1 MPVRIGDATPTSLRF
16 GDLTATKAYLG
27 DVLVFPA
34 FVAVSQ
40 TFTTTWT
47 FNIPAECAF
56 IDLVLLG
63 GGGGGSSGNI
73 AVSPGEGGYAGEW
86 LTITLER
93 GVDIPWTATQITGT
107 IGNGGSGGSG
117 GWVPFNGNNGGNTV
131 ATIAGV
137 GSWTAVGG
145 EGGNPIRWTNEGR
158 AGRGPGTINFNGI
171 PYVGGNPTANSAA
184 AGNAPGGG
192 GGGGNAG
199 AGIFPAGGGGNG
211 ARGQAWCR
219 AYV

>member
-1 MPVRIGDATPTSLRF
+1 MPVRIGNATPSSLRF

-27 DVLVFPA
+27 DVLVFPVFA
-34 FVAVSQ
+34 VVSQ

-56 IDLVLLG
+56 IDIVLLG
-63 GGGGGSSGNI
+63 AGGGGSSGNI
-73 AVSPGEGGYAGEW
+73 GASAGQGGRPGEW
-86 LTITLER
+86 QTITLQR

-107 IGNGGSGGSG
+107 IGSGGGGGIG
-117 GWVPFNGNNGGNTV
+117 GWVPFDGGQGGSTT

-137 GSWTAVGG
+137 GTLTALGG
-145 EGGNPIRWTNEGR
+145 IGGQFSFGSEGR
-158 AGRGPGTINFNGI
+158 AGQGPGTINFNGI
-171 PYVGGNPTANSAA
+171 PYVGAGPTGNSAA
-184 AGNAPGGG
+184 NGNTPGGG

-199 AGIFPAGGGGNG
+199 AAFFPAGSGGNG

>member
-1 MPVRIGDATPTSLRF
+1 MPVRIGDATPSSLRF

-27 DVLVFPA
+27 DVLVFPVFA
-34 FVAVSQ
+34 VVSQ

-47 FNIPAECAF
+47 FNIPLECAF
-56 IDLVLLG
+56 IDIVLLG

-73 AVSPGEGGYAGEW
+73 AVSPGEGGDAGKW
-86 LTITLER
+86 QTITLQR

-107 IGNGGSGGSG
+107 IGGGGKGGIGGWIPINGNKGGSTTATVADVGTLTAEGGD
-117 GWVPFNGNNGGNTV
+117 GGNLQWN
-131 ATIAGV
+131 
-137 GSWTAVGG
+137 S
-145 EGGNPIRWTNEGR
+145 GNR
-158 AGRGPGTINFNGI
+158 AGKGPGTLIYNDI
-171 PYVGGNPTANSAA
+171 PYVGAANTGNSAA
-184 AGNAPGGG
+184 NGNTPGGG

-199 AGIFPAGGGGNG
+199 ASFFPAGSGGDG